1 MKTLRTI
8 VFLPAGLLAAA
19 PAGIL
24 GKVITESFGLGFA
37 AWFVAGTYSAVAFFL
52 VGFRVGPRDTPL
64 TMRCLVLTDI
74 ALGLAA
80 TAFSLIACRNLSVLF
95 GIAVTLVGIAFA
107 KEELR

>member
-1 MKTLRTI
+1 LKTLRTI

-64 TMRCLVLTDI
+64 TMRCLVLTE
-74 ALGLAA
+74 
-80 TAFSLIACRNLSVLF
+80 FSLIACRNLSVLF